1 MMGQETSYYFL
12 NNWFSNIIFYPKKTI
27 MSNELLNH
35 LKNVNNKSFIG
46 LCIQQMLLREEE
58 LPKMLQELKSI
69 SAENPEIMIP
79 IIGREAHTLLTH

>member
-1 MMGQETSYYFL
+1 
-12 NNWFSNIIFYPKKTI
+12 

-79 IIGREAHTLLTH
+79 IIGREAHALLTH